1 MEQKYKNYLEILQD
15 AKSFN
20 NFLFSERKLRLPFID
35 THTGIAQ
42 SDSSLWRSSDE
53 RQHVDQSSNT
63 GFLYSYPA
71 VRWQKRRREY
81 LMKSSLA
88 VKNNET
94 RNLNNPITNSTTT
107 TKNNSQLHNSH
118 ISYQG
123 HNNGGNL
130 LKAIAN
136 HRYSPST
143 STTIP
148 TRADSTG
155 SHSCL
160 TVDSDS
166 RDLSIATSQSFDSPK
181 HQLEDEHICNDYDSS
196 ITTKDNHVDND
207 NNLSSSASHNTDHVV
222 KTNAN
227 HFIKSESIFYNC
239 NKSLFEG
246 TSNSKFNQKS
256 EDQTKNTVRLHNK
269 IIKKRN
275 LGQSL
280 IKGISIISK
289 EESKFS
295 AVANNSNLD
304 GENSYCKQQNIAC
317 KIFGEDGSTDH
328 DIVQAANEI
337 QIISVPNSSRP
348 YVCSICDQS
357 YKTRPGLSY
366 HFIHT
371 HNTILPKSSPYGKRS
386 LKKSDI
392 SKDKNN
398 SKSKPTKL
406 VKKAKK
412 RERSRL
418 VSKTPRVLRGN
429 RLAQAQEDNSDH
441 INSAHPVDSYVP
453 TNNLPDD
460 FSDDTTIEMPS
471 NNTEEDKPP
480 EIMKESVE
488 SNCDFNNHT
497 SPKTKINGDN
507 FMLECHEDIIEEN
520 DLTNSLDH
528 DNKKQVHL
536 SNGFCYK
543 NQEKSLK
550 EKKSR
555 QNPFCDFCLGT
566 IEKNRRTR
574 LPEEL
579 ISCSSCGSS
588 GHPSC
593 LRFSENIRISV
604 QKYDWQ
610 CIECKTCSNCD
621 NADNEDQLLF
631 CDDCDRSYH
640 TYCLKPPLIEPP
652 EGNWSCH
659 SCLVDYHEK
668 VQD

>member
-1 MEQKYKNYLEILQD
+1 MEEKYKNYLDILQD

-20 NFLFSERKLRLPFID
+20 NFLFSERKLRLPFVD

-42 SDSSLWRSSDE
+42 SDSSLWHSSDE
-53 RQHVDQSSNT
+53 RQSVDKASNT
-63 GFLYSYPA
+63 GLLYSYPA
-71 VRWQKRRREY
+71 NRWQKRRREY
-81 LMKSSLA
+81 LMKSSLV
-88 VKNNET
+88 VKTNET
-94 RNLNNPITNSTTT
+94 CNINNLTTNST

-123 HNNGGNL
+123 HNNGSNL
-130 LKAIAN
+130 LKAIAD

-155 SHSCL
+155 SHSCI

-196 ITTKDNHVDND
+196 LTTKDNHIDSD
-207 NNLSSSASHNTDHVV
+207 NNLSSSASHNTHYVI
-222 KTNAN
+222 KTNTN
-227 HFIKSESIFYNC
+227 HFIKSEPIFYNC

-246 TSNSKFNQKS
+246 TSNSNFNRKS
-256 EDQTKNTVRLHNK
+256 EDQTKIAIRLHNK

-280 IKGISIISK
+280 IKGNNVISK
-289 EESKFS
+289 E
-295 AVANNSNLD
+295 VANNNNLN
-304 GENSYCKQQNIAC
+304 GENPFREQKSIAS
-317 KIFGEDGSTDH
+317 KIFGEDGSTGHITVHAVDET
-328 DIVQAANEI
+328 QT
-337 QIISVPNSSRP
+337 ISVPNSGRP

-371 HNTILPKSSPYGKRS
+371 HNTILPKSSPHGKRG
-386 LKKSDI
+386 LKKSEI
-392 SKDKNN
+392 NENKNN
-398 SKSKPTKL
+398 RKPKPTKL
-406 VKKAKK
+406 VKEPKK
-412 RERSRL
+412 RKRSRL
-418 VSKTPRVLRGN
+418 VSRAPRVLRGN
-429 RLAQAQEDNSDH
+429 RSSQAQKDNSDH
-441 INSAHPVDSYVP
+441 AKPEEPVDSCVP
-453 TNNLPDD
+453 TNDLPDD

-471 NNTEEDKPP
+471 NNTEDDKPS
-480 EIMKESVE
+480 EIMQKTIESA
-488 SNCDFNNHT
+488 CDFNSHPPPAT
-497 SPKTKINGDN
+497 DINRDN
-507 FMLECHEDIIEEN
+507 FMLECHEDIIEEK
-520 DLTNSLDH
+520 DLKNSLDH
-528 DNKKQVHL
+528 YNIKQVHL
-536 SNGFCYK
+536 SNGFLYE

-659 SCLVDYHEK
+659 SCLIDYHGK
-668 VQD
+668 V